1 MADTYG
7 AGAAGNNVWQSVTGT
22 LQGSAQ
28 YVISEVLVG
37 MLFQKITGI
46 GGRRWANSS
55 IVHTLSLPLQ
65 GAFQAPM
72 SAKDYKGWDA
82 ETSMELVWQGLY
94 GVPAYIVAGY
104 IADMSYFGF
113 HLPKINKELFMGI
126 FSKIMTR
133 PIVGN
138 LLPYLPTT
146 VQEAQYVLD
155 AILQDMRKA
164 GTWVSSD
171 TSRRRVLY

>member
-7 AGAAGNNVWQSVTGT
+7 AGAAGNNVWQSITGT

-28 YVISEVLVG
+28 YVISEVLVS
-37 MLFQKITGI
+37 MLFQKVTGI
-46 GGRRWANSS
+46 KGRGWGNSAV
-55 IVHTLSLPLQ
+55 VHTLSLPLQ
-65 GAFQAPM
+65 GAFQGPM
-72 SAKDYKGWDA
+72 SAADYKGWDA
-82 ETSMELVWQGLY
+82 DTTMELTWQGLY
-94 GVPAYIVAGY
+94 GVPAYIIAGY

-113 HLPKINKELFMGI
+113 HLPKIDRGLFMGI

-138 LLPYLPTT
+138 LLPYLPTS

-155 AILQDMRKA
+155 AIQQDMRKA
-164 GTWVSSD
+164 ATWAS
-171 TSRRRVLY
+171 TTTRRRVLY